1 MQMKT
6 FMKASGMKENEMG
19 MESSQNETEI
29 TLKGIGS
36 MISEKVKD
44 LITSVRRT
52 NFSQENGLM
61 INLNVVCTR
70 KLKMKTLLQ
79 RKRSLTSLINTPCQI
94 YLKSNQL
101 TQQVYLKVQWKQSK
115 EIEQSIELSIFQSMK
130 CLQSKNFKNLKKHFK
145 LSLKEKKLSTF
156 YL

>member
-1 MQMKT
+1 MKT

-36 MISEKVKD
+36 MISERDKD

-52 NFSQENGLM
+52 NFSLENGLM
-61 INLNVVCTR
+61 INPNVAFTL

-79 RKRSLTSLINTPCQI
+79 RKRSLTSLINTHYQI
-94 YLKSNQL
+94 YLKSNLL
-101 TQQVYLKVQWKQSK
+101 TQQVYLKVLWKQSK
-115 EIEQSIELSIFQSMK
+115 EIEQSIELSIFQSMR
-130 CLQSKNFKNLKKHFK
+130 CLPSKNFKNLKRHFK
-145 LSLKEKKLSTF
+145 LFLKEKRLSTF